1 MPEGKPAGSSIRFG
15 VFEVDL
21 EAGELRK
28 RGLRIKLPDQPF
40 QVLAMLLERPGQV
53 VTRDDLQGRLWA
65 ADTFVDFD
73 RGLNKAIN
81 RLREALGDVAD
92 DPRFIE
98 TLPKRGYRFIMLLET
113 GQPSDVEVG
122 AVQPPTRTSAADSA
136 TDVELEPTVHAVG
149 MAGVRKKLLW
159 GIVLL
164 APTLALLTLLYF
176 RSGPGSEQLIRSSL
190 LPPPSTSFLPYNF
203 AVSPDGTRLAFAA
216 ADADGKHMLWVRALS
231 GTAAQQLT
239 GTEGASFP
247 FWSPDNRQIGFFA
260 DSKLKAV
267 DIAGGAMRVLSEAP
281 RPRGGT
287 WNSDGLI
294 VFAPDLT
301 GPLYRISAAG
311 GASTQITGI
320 SGAATWP
327 LFLPD
332 GKHFLF
338 SLRSRPGASAGNGI
352 FAGSLDSDDPK
363 AISSE
368 IAGNVAFASNQLLF
382 VRGGTLAAQPFD
394 ASRLRAIGPSVP
406 IAERDL
412 ETEPVFSRSGFSIS
426 QTGVL
431 VFQSSADFGSHL
443 TWIDPSGKELGQVP
457 HIGFREPSL
466 SLDGR
471 LLAVSCDE
479 QHDGRRD
486 ICVYDLA
493 RGVSTRL
500 TDGGADQYPL
510 WSPDGREITYRSSD
524 GKSSHIYQVAA
535 DGSNPPRLLPQA
547 RGVPTSWSPD
557 AHLLSMGVDSGNV
570 SVLVFSASDHQTT
583 SLGRGSEGQFSPDG
597 QWIVHGGPS
606 GIVVRPFPGPGA
618 HIQISNLGAQPR
630 WSRDGGQ
637 IFYIAPDKKLM
648 AVNFDPTKKGISAP
662 RALFQTRIIATG
674 LAGFQYDIALDGR
687 FLINSLPSSSSPLTL
702 LTGWTS
708 LLKR

>member
-1 MPEGKPAGSSIRFG
+1 MPEGNPAGSSIRFG

-53 VTRDDLQGRLWA
+53 VTRDELQGRLWA

-73 RGLNKAIN
+73 RGLNKAMN

-98 TLPKRGYRFIMLLET
+98 TLPKRGYRFIMALET
-113 GQPSDVEVG
+113 GKLSAVEVG
-122 AVQPPTRTSAADSA
+122 VAQPLTQTSVADSA
-136 TDVELEPTVHAVG
+136 MDVGLKPAVHSVAL
-149 MAGVRKKLLW
+149 AGLGKKLLW

-164 APTLALLTLLYF
+164 AAGLAFLTLPYF
-176 RSGPGSEQLIRSSL
+176 RSKPGSEELMRSSL
-190 LPPPSTSFLPYNF
+190 LPPPNTSFLPYNF
-203 AVSPDGTRLAFAA
+203 AVSPDGTRLVFAA
-216 ADADGKHMLWVRALS
+216 VDADGKNMLWVRALS

-239 GTEGASFP
+239 GTEGASLP

-267 DIAGGAMRVLSEAP
+267 DIAGGAMRVLSESP
-281 RPRGGT
+281 IPRGGT

-294 VFAPDLT
+294 VFAPDIT
-301 GPLYRISAAG
+301 GPLYRVSATG
-311 GASTQITGI
+311 GVSTQVTGI
-320 SGAATWP
+320 SGAASWP
-327 LFLPD
+327 FFLPD

-338 SLRSRPGASAGNGI
+338 SLRSAPGASAGSGI
-352 FAGSLDSDDPK
+352 FAGSLDSDDLK

-368 IAGNVAFASNQLLF
+368 GVGNVAFASNQLFF
-382 VRGGTLAAQPFD
+382 VRDGTLAAQPFD
-394 ASRLRAIGPSVP
+394 PSRLRTIGPSVP
-406 IAERDL
+406 IAEREL

-431 VFQSSADFGSHL
+431 VFQSSSDFGSHL
-443 TWIDPSGKELGQVP
+443 TWIDPLGKELGLVP
-457 HIGFREPSL
+457 HVGFREPSL
-466 SLDGR
+466 SPDGR

-479 QHDGRRD
+479 QHNGKRD
-486 ICVYDLA
+486 ICVLELA
-493 RGVSTRL
+493 RGVLTRL
-500 TDGGADQYPL
+500 TDGGADKYPV
-510 WSPDGREITYRSSD
+510 WSRDGRVTTYSSSD

-535 DGSNPPRLLPQA
+535 DGSNPPRLLPKA
-547 RGVPTSWSPD
+547 RGVPTGWSPD
-557 AHLLSMGVDSGNV
+557 AHLLSMGVDGGNV
-570 SVLVFSASDHQTT
+570 SVLVFSASDYQTT

-606 GIVVRPFPGPGA
+606 GIVVLPFPGPGA
-618 HIQISNLGAQPR
+618 HIQISNAGAQPR
-630 WSRDGGQ
+630 WSRNGGQ

-648 AVNFDPTKKGISAP
+648 AVNVDPTKKGISAP

-702 LTGWTS
+702 VTGWTS